1 MVTSGKLGT
10 IERTFADLGIG
21 ATPETAFDDKHRMV
35 NPDLAGGALLDLGI
49 YALTWVFQ
57 TLYTTQKDPQPP
69 TVVSSMRKYNKTGVD
84 QQTTMLLTFP
94 REKDGDAHGIAT
106 TGMRV
111 PSDQNGKM
119 EAPSIRIQGTE
130 GELMVYP
137 PAYRPTR
144 TKLVLKD
151 GTVDQKDWPHPG
163 PGPGSGFYNGFGGS
177 FPEGEG
183 MGMFWEADECAYAL
197 REGRKEGQYESL
209 NESLVIMRT
218 MDEIRKQHN
227 FVLSDKIETTKY
239 PTEL

>member
-1 MVTSGKLGT
+1 
-10 IERTFADLGIG
+10 
-21 ATPETAFDDKHRMV
+21 MV

-57 TLYTTQKDPQPP
+57 TLYTTQENPQPP
-69 TVVSSMRKYNKTGVD
+69 TVQSAIRTYEKTGVD

-94 REKDGDAHGIAT
+94 RSSGEGDAHAIAT

-111 PSDQNGKM
+111 PSDPNGGL
-119 EAPSIRIQGTE
+119 EAPSIRIQGTK

-144 TKLVLKD
+144 SKLVLGD

-163 PGPGSGFYNGFGGS
+163 PGAGSGFKNGFGGS
-177 FPEGEG
+177 FGPEGEG

-197 REGRKEGQYESL
+197 KEGRKEGRYETL
-209 NESLVIMRT
+209 EESLVIMRV
-218 MDEIRKQHN
+218 MDQVRGQHG
-227 FVLSDKIETTKY
+227 FKLPEKIETTEY
-239 PTEL
+239 PVEL